1 MYATDRGIEELLE
14 RRGEETVSVEWLA
27 DRLRAF
33 VDLNPA
39 FENAVERV
47 ATFLARDDSLARD
60 DLDDGLGACS
70 AISGRSRTR
79 AGGRRGAPPPRR
91 ARRR

>member
-1 MYATDRGIEELLE
+1 VYATDRGIEELLE

-27 DRLRAF
+27 GRLRTF

-47 ATFLARDDSLARD
+47 ASFLARDDAD
-60 DLDDGLGACS
+60 DE
-70 AISGRSRTR
+70 
-79 AGGRRGAPPPRR
+79 
-91 ARRR
+91 